1 MYFNKKQSSQS
12 LLLQYFNSW
21 IIIYLCFS
29 SWMVW
34 YMWCSV
40 CLWNWH
46 LLLCA
51 HIWNPKVVIYPFHK
65 CFLCWNLRKALSLN
79 MDFIDSVSRAF
90 DDIYGSPLTPL
101 YFQVCTTTLCSPCV
115 LWIQREREIVKLVRC
130 EDLLTN
136 LGLGSNH
143 SLSNSLE
150 NCGTDILIYLP

>member
-90 DDIYGSPLTPL
+90 DDIYGSACPH
-101 YFQVCTTTLCSPCV
+101 SHPCISRYAPPHYV
-115 LWIQREREIVKLVRC
+115 PHVFCGSKERERLSSLYGVR
-130 EDLLTN
+130 T
-136 LGLGSNH
+136 
-143 SLSNSLE
+143 
-150 NCGTDILIYLP
+150 Y